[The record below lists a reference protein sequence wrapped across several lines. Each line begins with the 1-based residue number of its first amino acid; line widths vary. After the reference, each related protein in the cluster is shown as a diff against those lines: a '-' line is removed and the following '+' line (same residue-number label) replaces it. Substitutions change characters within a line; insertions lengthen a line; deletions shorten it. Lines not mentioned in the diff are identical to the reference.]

1 MKKFKVLLIALLV
14 AMMALTV
21 AACGGGGKP
30 TVTFALNGGTVVDA
44 SGNSI
49 TKYELVA
56 GQDYTLPTPTYEGY
70 EFEGWYTAK
79 DFSGDRV
86 TTVASDK
93 SVKVYA
99 KWAKLYAINL
109 ELNGG
114 EIEATSLTLKEGAN
128 VAAFMQNYVPTK
140 ADHQFGQWK
149 VNGAALSSSYT
160 MPGEAI
166 TLTAEYKVKYVVKY
180 LLQDI
185 NDETSYTADE
195 FELVGY
201 DYAGASVSQTASTIT
216 GFEAIDHDGTVSSI
230 VVNADPAQNEL
241 KFYYNRKSFNVTFNV
256 IYPDGSK
263 GRNEV
268 MTAKY
273 GQGITDP
280 ELEEEGYYLAG
291 WSSQEGVDY
300 VQYQSSFI
308 SKKLGKEVQTIA
320 VDGEM
325 NLYPVWRSGLTDMFG
340 SADLLFIDEENE
352 GVVYIYRRGIF
363 FEGTIAGDTNE
374 FTFRDANGDVL
385 FRGRVIDG
393 NQFAYRNAAN
403 DGLAA
408 SQYLPGQGTGSV
420 QIYFD
425 AYNGLTYSEH
435 QVGGGT
441 VESYGTYTLQQDETY
456 DNDIYVVEFDEGPMA
471 GKTIKIMLVK
481 LQSGFSSILCF
492 VKYEQS
498 HVDLGTLV
506 KFVKYEGG
514 IAHYGEEYNA
524 ITLDGYGLRAL
535 YNEAYYEY
543 SYDETTR
550 VLTLYGSYGSVAVC
564 GKLVEYEIQGEN
576 VLGYMDYNA
585 ILDATYVLAD
595 GSKLELDGI
604 GEATYKP
611 KGGTPV
617 AGDFTYGYSPIAAG
631 TTDIIIDLEA
641 STGDV
646 YNFRLSLTVDNYG
659 QITDKVLTALPSGY
673 VELYYAHD
681 DIFLVLNDT
690 APGNASVYGYYNTG
704 LYVYVYKY
712 SSGTYTASDNDLF
725 VYTAQYYYNRDKEIT
740 LSDTSINPKFIKSIK
755 FMKIEGFFV
764 NPVFAI
770 FSYVDTV
777 NVEHKVA
784 DGIFT
789 TTVDD
794 VNHKLILAQGAGMY
808 YTADSDPVYVVYGNY
823 MEDVYVIQMPN
834 TGEYALIR
842 LYKEIGK
849 FAFLQYMPYKAYF
862 LEKDG
867 YPSETTYIYS
877 DGEGNAFYR
886 EVEIDEKTGKE
897 TIVKEVKGKFAEE
910 GVAGQTNMGNDL
922 VMFVANDN
930 SMEFK
935 FLMFS
940 RGEERYYTLYNED
953 FNGTYTGKDGK
964 SKIKVDGYQFGIT
977 YTDANGYTYED
988 LVTYAIEE
996 NEDGTFV
1003 LVVQIFGQLRYFDFD
1018 ETGKFTLRGAE
1029 EGTHLVY
1036 KNNNLQD
1043 YYIEFDG
1050 YGNAELF
1057 RFTGEYDEEDEAIRE
1072 YIDENATYEISVD
1085 GLLTVNYIE
1094 NGEAK
1099 VIEGVFAY
1107 LQSGM
1112 LTYKMVVILDNSIVG
1127 TYVDRN
1133 TNEIIELDNAN
1144 NAVKYDVTGN
1154 ELHGKY
1160 EIVSDEL
1167 FFVAITGEDGAID
1180 EEKSG
1185 LYTYDAENF
1194 TITAHSFRARAY
1206 YSASLRNFRF
1216 TAAGLVV
1223 YVDGSTG
1230 YYVMEGSNVIFYRRA
1245 TSDTPETVKVNEYG
1259 FYVDDT
1265 FGAFRSTKD
1274 YNGETYYEVGDYG
1287 LRISRDTA
1295 TENEYPLPLGNGVT
1309 AAPGTISFSPT
1320 GDGNFTVA
1328 VSVGL
1333 GGQEVSG
1340 TITRKEIETEDGVEV
1355 ETYIILGYY
1364 KLYVEINFAGERNS
1378 TYVITKVMYDRTAYS
1393 IPYVNSFLYHYYYG
1407 YALDDNT
1414 WGVINEKFELNTDGT
1429 NGEASISFE
1438 FFDDQEM
1445 TDSKGNNLKAENVTD
1460 YEIYSN
1466 GTYKVTFIA
1475 EDGIEYVL
1483 GFTMAN
1489 AYGLID
1495 YYSITSFSY
1504 LLRAKTG
1511 NDEFSAEV
1519 TILPEEDAGK
1529 YGDIR
1534 FVKDGERVIFD
1545 LFAYTAGVKEG
1556 SVAAFSFAKDAND
1569 ASKIVSGILYNI
1581 YFTIENN
1588 VITKWSYTETPL
1600 TVYYDTMNVSYALVD
1615 DEGVIQFVCYGG
1627 VIRAYTMGKNVY
1639 DEATD
1644 TYTVPYSD
1652 TSYITVK
1659 FVENGEVTNVE
1670 VNTIPNDGS
1679 IDWDSLGKEDAGEP
1693 DER

>member
-14 AMMALTV
+14 AMMALT
-21 AACGGGGKP
+21 ALACGGGGKP

-44 SGNSI
+44 TGNSI
-49 TKYELVA
+49 TKVELVK
-56 GQDYTLPTPTYEGY
+56 GEDYVLPTPTYEGY
-70 EFEGWYTAK
+70 EFEGWYTSK

-86 TTVASDK
+86 TTVAGDK

-109 ELNGG
+109 NLNGG
-114 EIEATSLTLKEGAN
+114 EIGATGLTLKEGAN

-149 VNGAALSSSYT
+149 INGATLTSSYT

-185 NDETSYTADE
+185 EDETSYTADE

-201 DYAGASVSQTASTIT
+201 DYAGASISQTASTIT
-216 GFEAIDHDGTVSSI
+216 GFEAIEHDGTVSSI

-241 KFYYNRKSFNVTFNV
+241 KFYYNRNVYNVTFNMV
-256 IYPDGSK
+256 YPDGTK

-273 GQGITDP
+273 GENIIDP
-280 ELEEEGYYLAG
+280 TMEQEGYYLAG

-308 SKKLGKEVQTIA
+308 SEKLGKEIKAIV

-374 FTFRDANGDVL
+374 FTFRDANGDTL
-385 FRGRVIDG
+385 FRGRVIEN
-393 NQFAYRNAAN
+393 NQFAYRNTAN

-408 SQYLPGQGTGSV
+408 IQYIPGLGTAGV

-435 QVGGGT
+435 QQDGST
-441 VESYGTYTLQQDETY
+441 IESYGTYTLQTDEEY
-456 DNDIYVVEFDEGPMA
+456 SNDIYVVVFDEGPMA
-471 GKTIKIMLVK
+471 GKTIKLMLARNDMGT
-481 LQSGFSSILCF
+481 LFF
-492 VKYEQS
+492 VVYNQR
-498 HVDLGTLV
+498 HVDLGVLV

-524 ITLDGYGLRAL
+524 ITLDGYGLRAT
-535 YNEAYYEY
+535 YNEAVYEY
-543 SYDETTR
+543 SYDEDSN
-550 VLTLYGSYGSVAVC
+550 VITLYGAYGSVVVR
-564 GKLVEYEIQGEN
+564 GKLVEYEVNGEN
-576 VLGYMDYNA
+576 VLGYMDYDP
-585 ILDATYVLAD
+585 ILDDTYTLAD
-595 GSKLELDGI
+595 GSKLEMDGI
-604 GEATYKP
+604 GDATYKP

-617 AGDFTYGYSPIAAG
+617 AGDFTYGYSPIATG
-631 TTDIIIDLEA
+631 TTDIIIDLTA
-641 STGDV
+641 SNGDV
-646 YNFRLSLTVDNYG
+646 YNFRLALTVNQMTG
-659 QITDKVLTALPSGY
+659 QITDKVLTSLPSGY

-690 APGNASVYGYYNTG
+690 APGRASVYGYYNTG
-704 LYVYVYKY
+704 LSIYVYKY
-712 SSGTYTASDNDLF
+712 SSGTYTTSDNDMF
-725 VYTAQYYYNRDKEIT
+725 VYTATNFYNSDKAIT
-740 LSDTSINPKFIKSIK
+740 LEDAEINPKFIKSIK

-770 FSYVDTV
+770 YSYVDTV
-777 NVEHKVA
+777 NEEHVVA

-789 TTVDD
+789 NTVDD
-794 VNHKLILAQGAGMY
+794 VNYKMTLAQGVGMY
-808 YTADSDPVYVVYGNY
+808 YIADSEPVYVVYGNY
-823 MEDVYVIQMPN
+823 MEDVYVVQMPN
-834 TGEYALIR
+834 TGVQGLIR
-842 LYKEIGK
+842 LYKETGK
-849 FAFLQYMPYKAYF
+849 FAFLEYIPYKAY
-862 LEKDG
+862 LTEKDG

-877 DGEGNAFYR
+877 DGEGNAYYR

-897 TIVKEVKGKFAEE
+897 TIVKEVKGKFAEQ
-910 GVAGQTNMGNDL
+910 GVAGQTNMGDEL
-922 VMFVANDN
+922 SMFIADDA

-940 RGEERYYTLYNED
+940 RGDSRFYALYNEE

-977 YTDANGYTYED
+977 YTDANGYTFED
-988 LVTYAIEE
+988 LVTYAIED

-1003 LVVQIFGQLRYFDFD
+1003 LVVQIMGQLRYFDFD
-1018 ETGKFTLRGAE
+1018 ENGAFTLRGAE
-1029 EGTHLVY
+1029 EGVHLVY

-1043 YYIEFDG
+1043 YYVEFDG
-1050 YGNAELF
+1050 YGKAEVF
-1057 RFTGEYDEEDEAIRE
+1057 RFTGEYDENDEAIRE
-1072 YIDENATYEISVD
+1072 YIDENATYTVSVD
-1085 GLLTVNYIE
+1085 GLLTLNYTE
-1094 NGEAK
+1094 NATAK
-1099 VIEGVFAY
+1099 VIEGVFGY
-1107 LQSGM
+1107 LQSGASM
-1112 LTYKMVVILDNSIVG
+1112 YKMVVILDNSIVG

-1167 FFVAITGEDGAID
+1167 LFVAISDKNGVID

-1223 YVDGSTG
+1223 YVDGSNG
-1230 YYVMEGSNVIFYRRA
+1230 YYVMDGSNVIFYRRA
-1245 TSDTPETVKVNEYG
+1245 SADTPDGVEVNEYG
-1259 FYVDDT
+1259 FYIDDT

-1287 LRISRDTA
+1287 LRIERDAA
-1295 TENEYPLPLGNGVT
+1295 TEDEYPLPIGNDVT

-1320 GDGNFTVA
+1320 GDGNFTVQVA
-1328 VSVGL
+1328 VGL
-1333 GGQEVSG
+1333 GGTDYAG
-1340 TITRKEIETEDGVEV
+1340 TITRKETVTEDGVEV
-1355 ETYIILGYY
+1355 ETYISLGYY

-1378 TYVITKVMYDRTAYS
+1378 TYTITKVVYDRTAYGVD
-1393 IPYVNSFLYHYYYG
+1393 YAQEYFYYYVG
-1407 YALDDNT
+1407 YIPTLGENT
-1414 WGVINEKFELNTDGT
+1414 WGEINERFEVNADGSY
-1429 NGEASISFE
+1429 GDAYISFE

-1460 YEIYSN
+1460 FVMYTN
-1466 GTYKVTFIA
+1466 GTYKVTFTA

-1483 GFTMAN
+1483 GFTLAN
-1489 AYGLID
+1489 ASGIVD
-1495 YYSITSFSY
+1495 YYNITSFSY

-1519 TILPEEDAGK
+1519 IIQPEEDAGK
-1529 YGDIR
+1529 YGDIT
-1534 FVKDGERVIFD
+1534 FIKNGEKVAFD
-1545 LFAYTAGVKEG
+1545 LFAYTAGEREG
-1556 SVAAFSFAKDAND
+1556 SVAAFSFIRDEDD
-1569 ASKIVSGILYNI
+1569 ASKILSGILYNI
-1581 YFTIENN
+1581 SFTIENN
-1588 VITKWSYTETPL
+1588 VITNWSYTESAL
-1600 TVYYDTMNVSYALVD
+1600 TVYYDTMNVSYVMVD
-1615 DEGVIQFVCYGG
+1615 GDGVIQYVCFGG
-1627 VIRAYTMGKNVY
+1627 VIKAYTQGKNVY
-1639 DEATD
+1639 NEGTD

-1652 TSYITVK
+1652 TSNITVK
-1659 FVENGEVTNVE
+1659 FVENGDVTYVE
-1670 VNTIPNDGS
+1670 VDTTPNDGS
-1679 IDWDSLGKEDAGEP
+1679 IDWDKIGNEDNTP